1 VEQAKR
7 TLNLIIISF
16 AIAGIVGAIVL
27 TSVEIS
33 EPPNPD
39 LTDGAVRAAAAF
51 GAVGLLVALVWVARS
66 GERNV
71 TPNRLL
77 MGFVVRVAIAELG
90 LLMGLLGLFSTGS
103 TTAVYVGLVFFLV
116 SLALLAV
123 GLRRISEEFA

>member
-1 VEQAKR
+1 MEQAKR